1 MNEQQEVKIRKEL
14 LEFFRL
20 NFTYIGLSEKQKE
33 DRIFKLTNDV
43 FLLFMRYNKKVTN
56 I

>member
-1 MNEQQEVKIRKEL
+1 MNEQQELKLKKEI
-14 LEFFRL
+14 LEFFKL
-20 NFTYIGLSEKQKE
+20 NFTYNGLTETQKN

-43 FLLFMRYNKKVTN
+43 FLIFLKYNKKVTN